1 MEEEAEEEEEE
12 GRKSRRKRKKKEEE
26 PRPGLN
32 PVPRALL
39 ESFGAIWRS
48 CRSSLEPRLWRKAG
62 GGEGGREGGREG
74 RRQEAPYT
82 SGSSFQLQAA
92 GLPQHLEHDPPA
104 W

>member
-48 CRSSLEPRLWRKAG
+48 CRSSLEAAQTLSQARRRR
-62 GGEGGREGGREG
+62 GREGGR
-74 RRQEAPYT
+74 
-82 SGSSFQLQAA
+82 
-92 GLPQHLEHDPPA
+92 
-104 W
+104 